1 MVGAKGCPVGAPGG
15 GAVASFKGSFLN
27 TLRIYRILLS
37 GALCSGPYAKY
48 FKGAIAVAVAGALAY
63 GIYAYVASDAQREP
77 ARSRAV
83 RMKNPSL
90 HSASLTGQNDEI
102 ATTSKPTKKGGK
114 TKRKKRRS
122 ASSARLGRT
131 SSSTSSTSTPG
142 KPDEITDSAP
152 ATPKAED
159 AAPAAGAAD
168 ATPAA
173 TADSTT
179 TPTVHNVEPTQ

>member
-1 MVGAKGCPVGAPGG
+1 MVGAKGCPVGAAGG
-15 GAVASFKGSFLN
+15 GAVASLK
-27 TLRIYRILLS
+27 
-37 GALCSGPYAKY
+37 GALCTGPYGKY

-63 GIYAYVASDAQREP
+63 GIYAYVASSGCP
-77 ARSRAV
+77 AGACEVKAV
-83 RMKNPSL
+83 S
-90 HSASLTGQNDEI
+90 
-102 ATTSKPTKKGGK
+102 SKPTKKGGK

-142 KPDEITDSAP
+142 KPDEITTPESAP

-173 TADSTT
+173 TAESTT
-179 TPTVHNVEPTQ
+179 TPAVHNVEPTQ